1 MLSYFF
7 FFFSTRNY
15 FLLGKFSRRPFS
27 LSFHHL
33 MRRAVEASDPEK
45 VSCWSEHRLG
55 LQRTEYI
62 LSQTGSRISSLRNA
76 DSYYVN
82 NLCVPKNRFKFFS
95 FFFFSMSYFTFL
107 IFSFFSRFI
116 SPFLV
121 NWWWIRLVS
130 SIASQASS
138 AWPKAELAMT
148 ASGVTDAGGGDS
160 SEKMSPFQISP

>member
-1 MLSYFF
+1 
-7 FFFSTRNY
+7 
-15 FLLGKFSRRPFS
+15 
-27 LSFHHL
+27 

-95 FFFFSMSYFTFL
+95 FFFLACPTLLFSYFLSFL
-107 IFSFFSRFI
+107 ASFPLS
-116 SPFLV
+116 
-121 NWWWIRLVS
+121 W
-130 SIASQASS
+130 
-138 AWPKAELAMT
+138 
-148 ASGVTDAGGGDS
+148 
-160 SEKMSPFQISP
+160 

>member
-95 FFFFSMSYFTFL
+95 FFF
-107 IFSFFSRFI
+107 
-116 SPFLV
+116 
-121 NWWWIRLVS
+121 
-130 SIASQASS
+130 
-138 AWPKAELAMT
+138 
-148 ASGVTDAGGGDS
+148 
-160 SEKMSPFQISP
+160 